1 MGIKSLGFF
10 FMGIFHLKV
19 SLSYTYAMELVES
32 QHKSLMTTLI
42 TAFDS
47 GSPLFACIYFKY
59 IEANEEVLFRIH
71 FWFGFIGWIMFV
83 AFIPESPRWLFLNKG
98 TNS

>member
-1 MGIKSLGFF
+1 MLLKSAGFF

-19 SLSYTYAMELVES
+19 SLSYTYALDLVPSS
-32 QHKSLMTTLI
+32 QKSLMTTLI

-59 IEANEEVLFRIH
+59 FLANEDALLKIH
-71 FWFGFIGWIMFV
+71 FWFGFAGWMMF
-83 AFIPESPRWLFLNKG
+83 AILMPESPRWLFL
-98 TNS
+98 S